1 MRAALRWA
9 IGLSMLAV
17 AGCTGAPSP
26 LDPRTTAAARIAELG
41 WVMIAVAT
49 IVCAAVFGAL
59 VLALRAA
66 PRETGSTERPAPWT
80 AGEHGADRVVVWAG
94 LVIPAAI
101 LVLTFGYTVWTL
113 RQVAGAAGAGGAT
126 SFAAHEDHAE
136 LSAPGLA
143 HADEGILPTVTLNL
157 TGHQWWWEVEYP
169 DAQLVTANEIRIP
182 QGVPVQLRLTS
193 QDVIH
198 SFWVP
203 QVTGKVDLIPGKT
216 NTLTVRAEQAGI
228 FRGLCSEF
236 CGLQHARMHLRLVVQ
251 SAEAYVDWLE
261 REREPAAPPSTPAA
275 EAGQRIFVARCG
287 ECHTVR
293 GVTAGTRGP
302 DLTHLASRL
311 TLGAGIHENT
321 RANLAAWATDAQA
334 MKPGNTM
341 PSSPLPAG
349 DLAAVLAYLEG
360 LE

>member
-1 MRAALRWA
+1 MRAALCCV
-9 IGLSMLAV
+9 IGLSVLAV
-17 AGCTGAPSP
+17 GGCTGAPSP
-26 LDPRTTAAARIAELG
+26 LDPRTTAAERIAELG

-59 VLALRAA
+59 LLALRAV
-66 PRETGSTERPAPWT
+66 PRETGSTARPAPWT
-80 AGEHGADRVVVWAG
+80 GGEHGADRVVVWAG
-94 LVIPAAI
+94 MAIPAAI

-136 LSAPGLA
+136 RSAPGLA
-143 HADEGILPTVTLNL
+143 QADQGILPTVTLNL
-157 TGHQWWWEVEYP
+157 TGHQWWWQVEYP
-169 DAQLVTANEIRIP
+169 DAHLVTANEIRIP
-182 QGVPVQLRLTS
+182 HGVPVQLRLTS

-216 NTLTVRAEQAGI
+216 NLLTVRAEQSGT
-228 FRGLCSEF
+228 FRGLCGEF
-236 CGLQHARMHLRLVVQ
+236 CGLQHAHMHLRLVVET
-251 SAEAYVDWLE
+251 AEGYLGWLE
-261 REREPAAPPSTPAA
+261 RERQPAAPPATPTA
-275 EAGQRIFVARCG
+275 EAGQRVFVARCG

-293 GVTAGTRGP
+293 GVTSSTRGP
-302 DLTHLASRL
+302 DLTHIASRL

-321 RANLAAWATDAQA
+321 RANLAAWATNAQA
-334 MKPGNTM
+334 MKPGNKM
-341 PSSPLPAG
+341 PSIPLP
-349 DLAAVLAYLEG
+349 DDDVAALLAYLEG